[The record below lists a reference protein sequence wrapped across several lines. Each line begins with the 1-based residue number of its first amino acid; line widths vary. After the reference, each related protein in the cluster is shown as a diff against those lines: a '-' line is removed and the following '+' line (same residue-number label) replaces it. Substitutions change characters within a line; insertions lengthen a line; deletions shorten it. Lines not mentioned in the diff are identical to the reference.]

1 MQSAASCLRC
11 RTTCCDARV
20 KRNMSDGRR
29 NGSSWSWRISRKGTR
44 GTRAPLVAL
53 AMRLIAFAPRTWH
66 VAPEPLW
73 CLHVKCSDLWAVLRQ
88 QLTWPKQ
95 IHTPLSDLFLW
106 NLNDSSLLP
115 TSHLKVQHANRKKN
129 CKLSKLWTSR
139 FSEFS
144 ALRTWRSACLWMALR
159 SQRSGNASWPRNRSA
174 STEDG
179 ELDHKKLWKIQMS
192 TKSNKSTTENTETV
206 AASIIQTW
214 FQFWLCEWCG
224 PVLVLYL
231 QDNWSKHI
239 TTFVY
244 NCFPVY
250 SFVFVHLVDPHFWK
264 PSLKLVC
271 GFQSRDIQ

>member
-1 MQSAASCLRC
+1 MVSQLQLCDRLRGVEFWPCAAFATLERSVCQKVQKIEVQSAASCLRC

-106 NLNDSSLLP
+106 NLNDPSLLP
-115 TSHLKVQHANRKKN
+115 TSHLKVQHANRKK
-129 CKLSKLWTSR
+129 KLQTI
-139 FSEFS
+139 E
-144 ALRTWRSACLWMALR
+144 TM
-159 SQRSGNASWPRNRSA
+159 N
-174 STEDG
+174 
-179 ELDHKKLWKIQMS
+179 IQ
-192 TKSNKSTTENTETV
+192 
-206 AASIIQTW
+206 I
-214 FQFWLCEWCG
+214 
-224 PVLVLYL
+224 
-231 QDNWSKHI
+231 
-239 TTFVY
+239 
-244 NCFPVY
+244 
-250 SFVFVHLVDPHFWK
+250 
-264 PSLKLVC
+264 
-271 GFQSRDIQ
+271 